1 MANKILTYTLLFL
14 VLCFLG
20 LGIWGYFKYQKQG
33 KQLREVT
40 AERDYCWKAPV
51 VSDTARDSIIVN
63 GRIWMKPKEVSR
75 FEIDIKIQHPAPIV
89 ITKLDTV
96 HDSIPAKFCEKYF
109 ADAYQVISNKDT
121 GVINYAIHVKDCEAQ
136 IMFPRIRLPKEI
148 ITYTKTVDTCLFK
161 EPVKQSLSHLWLY
174 FKPGMIVSPFQVSNV
189 TTGLQYTRKNK
200 WGIGAGIG
208 YDWNINSPV
217 ADVTFLINLK

>member
-1 MANKILTYTLLFL
+1 MANKILTYILLFL
-14 VLCFLG
+14 VLCLLG
-20 LGIWGYFKYQKQG
+20 LGIWGYFKYQKQA
-33 KQLREVT
+33 KALREVT
-40 AERDYCWKAPV
+40 AERDYCWTAPV
-51 VSDTARDSIIVN
+51 KIDTI
-63 GRIWMKPKEVSR
+63 
-75 FEIDIKIQHPAPIV
+75 
-89 ITKLDTV
+89 
-96 HDSIPAKFCEKYF
+96 HDSI
-109 ADAYQVISNKDT
+109 VISG
-121 GVINYAIHVKDCEAQ
+121 GVIIKPIPIKIIVYDTVFVKLRESWYDSTYSGAGWRFRWRAFALGSLEE
-136 IMFPRIRLPKEI
+136 IGFSDFVIPKEI

-174 FKPGMIVSPFQVSNV
+174 IRPGMIVSPFQVSNV